1 MCANLLR
8 VIVRGPL
15 LCVLST
21 ILALL
26 ITGNKSRAD
35 ELTFAPEGTCSIV
48 VIPDT
53 QHYKGH
59 GTKSEPDSHDRLTN
73 PTFDAWTEW
82 IAANL
87 KRQRIVFVSHVGDI
101 VDMNNREQWAVA
113 RRCMDKLHEQ
123 VPYGISVGNHDM
135 TGSGNSSLFQEVFPK
150 LRFED
155 FDWYSGCFAS
165 PSGEPVISGNNA
177 NNERGNRD

>member
-1 MCANLLR
+1 MLTAVRKSKQTAAERLKEFNLVMCANLMR

-53 QHYKGH
+53 QHY
-59 GTKSEPDSHDRLTN
+59 
-73 PTFDAWTEW
+73 
-82 IAANL
+82 
-87 KRQRIVFVSHVGDI
+87 
-101 VDMNNREQWAVA
+101 
-113 RRCMDKLHEQ
+113 
-123 VPYGISVGNHDM
+123 
-135 TGSGNSSLFQEVFPK
+135 
-150 LRFED
+150 
-155 FDWYSGCFAS
+155 
-165 PSGEPVISGNNA
+165 
-177 NNERGNRD
+177 

>member
-1 MCANLLR
+1 MR

-59 GTKSEPDSHDRLTN
+59 GTKSEPDSHDRQTN

-101 VDMNNREQWAVA
+101 VDINNREQGRSLVVA
-113 RRCMDKLHEQ
+113 WTNYMNRCRME
-123 VPYGISVGNHDM
+123 SRSA
-135 TGSGNSSLFQEVFPK
+135 TTT
-150 LRFED
+150 
-155 FDWYSGCFAS
+155 
-165 PSGEPVISGNNA
+165 
-177 NNERGNRD
+177 